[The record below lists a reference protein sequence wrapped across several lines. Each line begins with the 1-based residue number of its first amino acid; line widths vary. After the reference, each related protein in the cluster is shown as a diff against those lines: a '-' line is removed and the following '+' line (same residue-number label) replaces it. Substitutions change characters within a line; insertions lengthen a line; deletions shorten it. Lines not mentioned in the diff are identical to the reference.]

1 MEELMKRR
9 ILPQLVAASVAC
21 LLAGAVNAAGVLAPD
36 SDEDDLVP
44 NGKGWGERAYPAHP
58 NGYGNG
64 NANGQGTRKVGSGI
78 SYHGG
83 PIMLGTTNVYYI
95 WYGDWGGN
103 SATTILADL
112 ANHIGGSPYYNIN
125 TTYYNGANTHVS
137 NSVAFAGSTT
147 DNYSNGTALTD
158 SGVQAVVSSAIMSG
172 RLPKDTDGVYF

>member
-1 MEELMKRR
+1 RAPSIGAALRGLKNAGIVPAAVIRDPSPQIDVQSAAFNRHRPIQSMEELMKRR

-78 SYHGG
+78 NYHGG
-83 PIMLGTTNVYYI
+83 PVMLGTT
-95 WYGDWGGN
+95 
-103 SATTILADL
+103 
-112 ANHIGGSPYYNIN
+112 
-125 TTYYNGANTHVS
+125 
-137 NSVAFAGSTT
+137 
-147 DNYSNGTALTD
+147 
-158 SGVQAVVSSAIMSG
+158 
-172 RLPKDTDGVYF
+172 